1 MMPGRTPLHGV
12 LSAQPQDVDA
22 IVDDLADN
30 GVAAPGDQS
39 ELAAVVQSAAA
50 EHDLALSV
58 VVVPRADGQAE
69 LVELAHAVRSE
80 RGGTVLV
87 LSPEY
92 TAAASDTY
100 DDVDE
105 FVDGLPGGDV
115 QAAEQFV
122 DELTDPGPPWLGIGI
137 VAVLLVALVAGGGR
151 WWELRRRRRRDAA
164 ALAAEGERLRTEVAE
179 MADEML
185 SIESRTALLEDAGLG
200 AEYSTVAVEYRDLVH
215 EVERDPRDRRA
226 ANALAAR
233 VRTLH
238 DRVQALDLATRP

>member
-1 MMPGRTPLHGV
+1 M
-12 LSAQPQDVDA
+12 LSLQPQDADA
-22 IVDDLADN
+22 ILDDLADN

-50 EHDLALSV
+50 DHDLALSV
-58 VVVPRADGQAE
+58 VVVPQADSQAE
-69 LVELAHAVRSE
+69 LVQLAQTVRSE

-92 TAAASDTY
+92 TAAASDSYT
-100 DDVDE
+100 DVDAYI
-105 FVDGLPGGDV
+105 DGLPGSDV
-115 QAAEQFV
+115 AAAEQFV
-122 DELTDPGPPWLGIGI
+122 GELTDPGPPWLGIGI

-164 ALAAEGERLRTEVAE
+164 ALAAEGERLRGEVAE

-200 AEYSTVAVEYRDLVH
+200 TEYSTVAVEYRDVVH
-215 EVERDPRDRRA
+215 QVERDPRDRRA
-226 ANALAAR
+226 ANALAGR
-233 VRTLH
+233 VRALH